1 MISFA
6 KPNVYSSQGPR
17 QLMMGDGA
25 SGQVEQL
32 LKGWK
37 IEGGDVLL
45 VADKEVVKLGLDRKV
60 AAPLEAA
67 GYAVAVFDGIV
78 GEPTLEVAEAL
89 AEFARQKPFKAV
101 VGMGGGSSLDM
112 SKLAAAFATNP
123 EGVTEHLGATS
134 FAKAPLPL
142 INVPTTAGTGA
153 EATAVSMLS
162 VQGRKAVV
170 LGPQLVPLA
179 TVLDAELTKTL
190 PPKITAATGMDALSH
205 ALEGFMSI
213 NASPF
218 TDTQATTCMSIVARW
233 LKSAYEDG
241 SNMEARRA
249 MIYGAYIGGLT
260 LNAGVVL
267 GHSMAYTIANRCHL
281 PHGVSCAMALP
292 YTIAYNL
299 KAIPERISQAADLVL
314 GKHGSKPEELVT
326 WVDGLIVALGLP
338 RSLQEVDISET
349 DVPAMIA
356 ECVERYPRPTN
367 PAPIDADRLKVL
379 YETMVTGDIVR
390 AVEYYQGG

>member
-6 KPNVYSSQGPR
+6 KSNVYSCLSPR

-25 SGQVEQL
+25 AGQVGQL
-32 LKGWK
+32 LTGWK
-37 IEGGDVLL
+37 ITGGDVLL

-60 AAPLEAA
+60 AAPLEEA
-67 GYAVAVFDGIV
+67 GFVVAVFDGIV
-78 GEPTLEVAEAL
+78 GEPTLEIAEAL
-89 AEFARQKPFKAV
+89 SELARSKPFRAV
-101 VGMGGGSSLDM
+101 IGMGGGSSLDM
-112 SKLAAAFATNP
+112 SKLAAAFAVNQG
-123 EGVTEHLGATS
+123 EVTDYLGATS
-134 FAKAPLPL
+134 FDKAPLPL
-142 INVPTTAGTGA
+142 INIPTTAGTGA

-162 VQGRKAVV
+162 VEGRKAVV
-170 LGPQLVPLA
+170 VGPQLVPLA

-205 ALEGFMSI
+205 ALEGFMSV
-213 NASPF
+213 NASPY

-233 LKSAYEDG
+233 LKPAFEDG

-267 GHSMAYTIANRCHL
+267 GHSAAYTIANRCHL

-299 KAIPERISQAADLVL
+299 KAIPERISQAAEVIL
-314 GKHGSKPEELVT
+314 GKHGAGPEELVT
-326 WVDGLIVALGLP
+326 WVDELIVALGLP
-338 RSLQEVDISET
+338 RSLQEVGISES

-367 PAPIDADRLKVL
+367 PAPINAERLQVF
-379 YETMVTGDIVR
+379 YETMFTGDVAR
-390 AVEYYQGG
+390 AIEYYQGG

>member
-6 KPNVYSSQGPR
+6 KSNVYSSQGPR

-25 SGQVEQL
+25 AGQVEQL
-32 LKGWK
+32 FKGWK

-78 GEPTLEVAEAL
+78 GEPTLEIAEAL
-89 AEFARQKPFKAV
+89 AGFARQKPFKAV

-123 EGVTEHLGATS
+123 EGVTEHLGATT
-134 FAKAPLPL
+134 FATAPLPL

-233 LKSAYEDG
+233 LKPAYEDG

-267 GHSMAYTIANRCHL
+267 GHSVAYTIANRCHL

-326 WVDGLIVALGLP
+326 WVDELIVALRLP

>member
-1 MISFA
+1 MS
-6 KPNVYSSQGPR
+6 PR

-25 SGQVEQL
+25 AGQVEQL
-32 LKGWK
+32 LAGWK
-37 IEGGDVLL
+37 ITGGDVLL

-60 AAPLEAA
+60 AEPLEAA
-67 GYAVAVFDGIV
+67 GYKVAVFDGIV
-78 GEPTLEVAEAL
+78 GEPTLEIAEAL
-89 AEFARQKPFKAV
+89 TELARQKPFKAV

-112 SKLAAAFATNP
+112 SKLAAAFAVNQGKVTDYL
-123 EGVTEHLGATS
+123 GVTS
-134 FAKAPLPL
+134 FDKAPLPL

-162 VQGRKAVV
+162 VEGRKAIV
-170 LGPQLVPLA
+170 LSPQLVPLA

-205 ALEGFMSI
+205 ALEAFMSV
-213 NASPF
+213 NASPY
-218 TDTQATTCMSIVARW
+218 TDTQATTCMSIVAHW
-233 LKSAYEDG
+233 LKPAFEDG

-249 MIYGAYIGGLT
+249 MIYGAYLGGLT

-267 GHSMAYTIANRCHL
+267 GHSVAYTIANRCHL

-299 KAIPERISQAADLVL
+299 KAIPERISQAADIVL

-326 WVDGLIVALGLP
+326 WVDELIAALGLP
-338 RSLQEVDISET
+338 RSLKEVGISQS

-367 PAPIDADRLKVL
+367 PAPIDADRLQVF
-379 YETMVTGDIVR
+379 YETIVTGDVAR

>member
-6 KPNVYSSQGPR
+6 KSNVYSSQGPR

-25 SGQVEQL
+25 AGQVEQL

-78 GEPTLEVAEAL
+78 GEPTLEIAEAL
-89 AEFARQKPFKAV
+89 AGFARQKPFKAV

-123 EGVTEHLGATS
+123 EGVTEHLGATT
-134 FAKAPLPL
+134 FATAPLPL

-233 LKSAYEDG
+233 LKPAYEDG

-267 GHSMAYTIANRCHL
+267 GHSVAYTIANRCHL

-326 WVDGLIVALGLP
+326 WVDELIVALRLP

>member
-6 KPNVYSSQGPR
+6 KPNVYSSLSPR

-25 SGQVEQL
+25 AGQVKQL
-32 LKGWK
+32 LTGWK
-37 IEGGDVLL
+37 ITGGDVLL

-60 AAPLEAA
+60 AAPLEEAS
-67 GYAVAVFDGIV
+67 YVVAVFDGIV
-78 GEPTLEVAEAL
+78 GEPTLEIAEAL
-89 AEFARQKPFKAV
+89 SELARSKPFKAV
-101 VGMGGGSSLDM
+101 IGMGGGSSLDM
-112 SKLAAAFATNP
+112 SKLAAAFAVNQ
-123 EGVTEHLGATS
+123 GKVTDHLGATS
-134 FAKAPLPL
+134 FDKAPLPL
-142 INVPTTAGTGA
+142 INIPTTAGTGA

-162 VQGRKAVV
+162 VQGSKAVV
-170 LGPQLVPLA
+170 VGPQLVPLA

-205 ALEGFMSI
+205 ALEGFMSV
-213 NASPF
+213 NASPY

-233 LKSAYEDG
+233 LKPAFEDG

-267 GHSMAYTIANRCHL
+267 GHSVAYTIANRCHL

-299 KAIPERISQAADLVL
+299 KAIPERISQAADLML
-314 GKHGSKPEELVT
+314 GKHGAEPEELVT
-326 WVDGLIVALGLP
+326 WVDELIVALGLP
-338 RSLQEVDISET
+338 RSLQEVGISES

-367 PAPIDADRLKVL
+367 PAPINAERLQVF
-379 YETMVTGDIVR
+379 YETMFTGDVAR
-390 AVEYYQGG
+390 AIEYYQGG